1 MNRIAISGTLA
12 AAVWMAVA
20 SGASAQAQQP
30 DQSRPQ
36 AQQQKQE
43 SIFGSQMMSREE
55 RDEYRRR
62 MRSAKTPEERTQ
74 IRNEHHDQMV
84 ARAKERGIT
93 LPAEPP
99 AGRPRGPGMGG
110 GMGGGMGPGPM
121 GPGPGGPRQPP
132 G

>member
-1 MNRIAISGTLA
+1 MNRFALAVALA
-12 AAVWMAVA
+12 AAAWAA
-20 SGASAQAQQP
+20 ATGTSSAQNQP
-30 DQSRPQ
+30 SDQPRPQ
-36 AQQQKQE
+36 AQQKQE
-43 SIFGSQMMSREE
+43 RIFGSQMMTREE

-62 MRSAKTPEERTQ
+62 MRAAKTQEERAR
-74 IRNEHHDQMV
+74 IRDEHHDQMV

-110 GMGGGMGPGPM
+110 GMGPGS
-121 GPGPGGPRQPP
+121 GGPRQPP